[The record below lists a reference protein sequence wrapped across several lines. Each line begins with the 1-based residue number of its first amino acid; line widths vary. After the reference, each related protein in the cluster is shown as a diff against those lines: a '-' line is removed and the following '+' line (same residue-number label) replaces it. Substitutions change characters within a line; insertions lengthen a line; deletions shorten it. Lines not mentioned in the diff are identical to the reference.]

1 MKNNKNNY
9 ILGTANLWSKYGF
22 KSKFIGS
29 SQSIS
34 ILKFS
39 QKKNIKIL
47 DISSS
52 YPSFINIIKKFNLNK
67 FKISFKVSNNDFKKK
82 IFYENFNAFFYNLL
96 NQLNVSKIE
105 YFLFHN
111 AKDMLSNKNKKIIE
125 HLYKLK
131 SNKKIKYLGVSVYSD
146 NDLFKILK
154 KNLKIDVVQIPFN
167 VLDQRINQKKL
178 LNFIKLKKIKIHV
191 RSIFLQGILVDKDII
206 PGKFNKFKE
215 LLNWHNFL
223 KKNKLDSLTEI
234 MNFLSNFKFIDK
246 VVIGVKNKDQLKQI
260 LNTKIYK
267 NKRSYQKFKSNNLE
281 LIDPRKW

>member
-1 MKNNKNNY
+1 M
-9 ILGTANLWSKYGF
+9 L
-22 KSKFIGS
+22 
-29 SQSIS
+29 
-34 ILKFS
+34 
-39 QKKNIKIL
+39 
-47 DISSS
+47 
-52 YPSFINIIKKFNLNK
+52 
-67 FKISFKVSNNDFKKK
+67 
-82 IFYENFNAFFYNLL
+82 FYNLL

-125 HLYKLK
+125 HLNKLK
-131 SNKKIKYLGVSVYSD
+131 NNKKIKYLGVSVYSS

-206 PGKFNKFKE
+206 PRKFNKFKE
-215 LLNWHNFL
+215 LLNWYNFL
-223 KKNKLDSLTEI
+223 KTNKLDSLTEI

-260 LNTKIYK
+260 LNT
-267 NKRSYQKFKSNNLE
+267 QKFIKTKGAIKNLNQ
-281 LIDPRKW
+281 II

>member
-29 SQSIS
+29 RQSIS

-67 FKISFKVSNNDFKKK
+67 FKISFKLSNNDFKKK
-82 IFYENFNAFFYNLL
+82 IFYKNFNAFFYNLL

-125 HLYKLK
+125 HLNKLK
-131 SNKKIKYLGVSVYSD
+131 SNKKIKYLGVSVYSS

-206 PGKFNKFKE
+206 PRKFNKFKE
-215 LLNWHNFL
+215 LLNWYNFL
-223 KKNKLDSLTEI
+223 KTNKLDSLTEI

-267 NKRSYQKFKSNNLE
+267 NKRNYQKFKSNNLE